1 MELNL
6 SDKISNIILLN
17 DDKPI
22 NTLVKFLDVMPKNIS
37 PNENLEDFDNM
48 VMIYIKKLMTLPCY
62 KNNVKS
68 IDGLYVLFYTM
79 IMAKSDL
86 PDSPMDMFLR
96 LLKNTN
102 QNSDF
107 DEDFLKDIYNDIFT
121 TFGYNNII

>member
-68 IDGLYVLFYTM
+68 IDVLYVLFYTM

-96 LLKNTN
+96 LLKNTK

>member
-68 IDGLYVLFYTM
+68 IDVLYVLFYTM

>member
-68 IDGLYVLFYTM
+68 IDVLYVLFYTM

-107 DEDFLKDIYNDIFT
+107 DLYFLKDIYNDIFT